1 MHSINIKEV
10 LSKLNSNVLGLSN
23 KDASE
28 RFIKYGSN
36 ELPKKK
42 RDSVFKIFLK
52 EVLNPIVLLLIFVV
66 IVSLFLGEIIDAV
79 VIIFIILVDLILG
92 TYQEYKAEKTAE
104 ALKNLINLNTNV
116 IRDGR
121 EIVIESK
128 NVVVG
133 DIIVLDS
140 GDKISADARI
150 IECSNLLIDESI
162 LTGESVGV
170 EKNTEILKDKTILS
184 E

>member
-52 EVLNPIVLLLIFVV
+52 EVLNSIVVLL
-66 IVSLFLGEIIDAV
+66 
-79 VIIFIILVDLILG
+79 
-92 TYQEYKAEKTAE
+92 
-104 ALKNLINLNTNV
+104 
-116 IRDGR
+116 
-121 EIVIESK
+121 
-128 NVVVG
+128 
-133 DIIVLDS
+133 
-140 GDKISADARI
+140 
-150 IECSNLLIDESI
+150 
-162 LTGESVGV
+162 
-170 EKNTEILKDKTILS
+170 
-184 E
+184 